1 MWGPVKK
8 CIQLGMVWS
17 SSSRLIRPLQ
27 FGGLCRWVCVVIDGD
42 SRKSQSCHFTIYVP
56 LPITTQWPCD
66 HGFPG
71 VLLYARLLCLTCSA
85 TPLSHWPRYLP
96 VLRSSPRQRF
106 ISLFLRSSKR
116 PSSNQ
121 CFVFPGHSSIGLD
134 KLEFYFRSI
143 ICLRWVMAPHNLF
156 VAEKSEGTLLIN

>member
-8 CIQLGMVWS
+8 CIQFGMVWS

-85 TPLSHWPRYLP
+85 TPLSHWPRYLFSGLHRAKDLFLYFFGP
-96 VLRSSPRQRF
+96 ARGHPATNALSPRPF
-106 ISLFLRSSKR
+106 IDWIRQIGILFQK
-116 PSSNQ
+116 
-121 CFVFPGHSSIGLD
+121 
-134 KLEFYFRSI
+134 
-143 ICLRWVMAPHNLF
+143 HNLF
-156 VAEKSEGTLLIN
+156 TLSYGPTQFVCCEEEWGDSVN